1 MSTLNDSDNINDA
14 SASDSEETEGSGD
27 QELAPRSFIETQ
39 DQAIEF
45 SSKLIKALDG
55 KVEDHNTANIS
66 NKVNNTQL
74 KKVYCEAVKS
84 YDPEKHLFNKNHF
97 GFARVNM
104 FLDMTV
110 GKFPQS
116 LPASGENLSL
126 SDIDVTAAFTLDSD
140 CWASAKEDI
149 QKFNIDYDFNSI
161 DDLYIDIE
169 PEKIEFY
176 WD

>member
-1 MSTLNDSDNINDA
+1 MSTHNDNDNINDA
-14 SASDSEETEGSGD
+14 SASDLEKAEGSD
-27 QELAPRSFIETQ
+27 NQESVFYSFIETQ

-55 KVEDHNTANIS
+55 KVEDHNTVNVNS
-66 NKVNNTQL
+66 QVNNTQL

-104 FLDMTV
+104 FLEMTM

-116 LPASGENLSL
+116 LPESGENLLL
-126 SDIDVTAAFTLDSD
+126 SDIDVTATFTLDSD
-140 CWASAKEDI
+140 CWASAKKDI

-161 DDLYIDIE
+161 DDLYIEE
-169 PEKIEFY
+169 PEKIEFH